1 MAKLKEY
8 IMNES
13 AEFSKMEN
21 NPMIYTLIVPKVITG
36 ADLDVVK
43 KDEQLKAAIDITEKF
58 IKDNISASAIKELNL
73 VYKPYTVMDMF
84 KYSRNFKDTFSK
96 FFQEFKII
104 VCNDVKSFTKALELD
119 KKFNE
124 LYNSPEYQLYKN
136 TL

>member
-13 AEFSKMEN
+13 VEFSKMEN
-21 NPMIYTLIVPKVITG
+21 NPMIYTLIVPKVLIG

-43 KDEQLKAAIDITEKF
+43 KDEQLKAVIDITEKF

-73 VYKPYTVMDMF
+73 AYKPYTVMDVF
-84 KYSRNFKDTFSK
+84 KYSNNHRDVFSK
-96 FFQEFKII
+96 FFQEFKTI
-104 VCNDVKSFTKALELD
+104 VCNEVKSFTKALELD
-119 KKFNE
+119 RKFTE
-124 LYNSPEYQLYKN
+124 LYNSPEYQLYKS

>member
-124 LYNSPEYQLYKN
+124 LYNSPEYQIYKN

>member
-13 AEFSKMEN
+13 VEFSKMEN
-21 NPMIYTLIVPKVITG
+21 NPMIYTLIVPKVLTG

-73 VYKPYTVMDMF
+73 AYKPYTVMDVF
-84 KYSRNFKDTFSK
+84 KYSKNFKDSFSK
-96 FFQEFKII
+96 FFQEFKTI
-104 VCNDVKSFTKALELD
+104 VCNEVKSFTKALELD